1 MVTIGIAAFLGLSLL
16 AALSI
21 AAVKPAEANAHHGH
35 DGHGHDHGHGG
46 HGH

>member
-21 AAVKPAEANAHHGH
+21 AAVKPAEASSHHGH
-35 DGHGHDHGHGG
+35 GGHDHGHGG